1 MSELV
6 IATSGENQKTISSV
20 KLCELINKIRKE
32 EGVKAT
38 LLHKNLLVKIKE
50 ELEDTAAKFLAAEK
64 YRDGLGLIKEK
75 PIYNLPHKEALQII
89 ASESK
94 RVRRKLIDEIE
105 KLTVEN
111 NQLRNNIV
119 IDSYMEPDPIKRA
132 KLWLEEQE
140 KNKLLIQEKN
150 GVIMD
155 KEETIELIR
164 DDRQLR
170 SYKKQLRSDIV
181 EIAKKIN
188 KNNNISFQSIY
199 EDAYKDLMKEHHVN
213 WKLDFLNSKNKLD
226 YLMNK
231 DIVYLKNLKEI
242 VVGML

>member
-6 IATSGENQKTISSV
+6 IATSGENQKTISSIE
-20 KLCELINKIRKE
+20 LCELINKIRKE
-32 EGVKAT
+32 EGVKTT
-38 LLHKNLLVKIKE
+38 LLHKTLLIKIKD
-50 ELEDTAAKFLAAEK
+50 ELEEMSEIFCSSYKDSMN
-64 YRDGLGLIKEK
+64 REK
-75 PIYNLPHKEALQII
+75 PCYNLPPKEALQII

-105 KLTVEN
+105 KLTIEN
-111 NQLRNNIV
+111 NQMRNNIV

-140 KNKLLIQEKN
+140 KNKLLIQEKDDA
-150 GVIMD
+150 ILD

-170 SYKKQLRSDIV
+170 SYKKKIRSDIV

-188 KNNNISFQSIY
+188 KKYNISFQEIYKEAY
-199 EDAYKDLMKEHHVN
+199 EDLMREHHVG
-213 WKLDFLNSKNKLD
+213 WKAEFLKSNNKLD
-226 YLMNK
+226 YLMSK
-231 DIVYLKNLKEI
+231 DIIYLKNLKEI
-242 VVGML
+242 IVGML